1 MGEPFF
7 DDDDLAPAGDFSSD
21 LGLSGW
27 DDSDAVY
34 LQLDFGAPDDLDDE
48 LS

>member
-1 MGEPFF
+1 MGDPFF
-7 DDDDLAPAGDFSSD
+7 DDDEPVPAGEFSSES
-21 LGLSGW
+21 GLSGW
-27 DDSDAVY
+27 DDSEAVY

>member
-7 DDDDLAPAGDFSSD
+7 DEDDVVVAGEFSNE
-21 LGLSGW
+21 SGSSAW